1 MLGTE
6 SSLTL
11 SKTTVSILLFDTSS
25 VRLAEMVGLS
35 TWILNRSEA
44 RLPLVS
50 EINTLV
56 CPLSS
61 N

>member
-11 SKTTVSILLFDTSS
+11 SKATVSILLFDTSS

-35 TWILNRSEA
+35 TWILNRSEEA
-44 RLPLVS
+44 SVS
-50 EINTLV
+50 I
-56 CPLSS
+56 
-61 N
+61 

>member
-11 SKTTVSILLFDTSS
+11 SKATVSILLFDTSS
-25 VRLAEMVGLS
+25 GLAEMVGLS

-50 EINTLV
+50 EINTLGMSIIV
-56 CPLSS
+56 
-61 N
+61 